1 MLDDAQSSHARQ
13 LPCGIVSG
21 FVLGFLSL
29 RDRLLAARRTLRVG
43 VILFR
48 VSDGLVGSVYE
59 NNFYYYNTSR
69 SGVWNAKSVARTG
82 LGCGRISPA
91 LLTRCSQK
99 PAIADL
105 ITEGGQGLLVGK
117 PPWMG

>member
-13 LPCGIVSG
+13 LPCGIVRD
-21 FVLGFLSL
+21 VELGFLSL

-43 VILFR
+43 AILFR
-48 VSDGLVGSVYE
+48 VSDGLVGSVKEY
-59 NNFYYYNTSR
+59 NFYDCNTSR
-69 SGVWNAKSVARTG
+69 SVVWNAKPVARTG

-91 LLTRCSQK
+91 LLTHCSQK
-99 PAIADL
+99 PALADL
-105 ITEGGQGLLVGK
+105 NIEGGQGLLAGK